1 MENGSPTPPIVPDIS
16 EGQKLFQEYLQATC
30 EEGQLRHALRMIL
43 SQTKEIEKKLE
54 LAEKKTNGTA
64 QRHRE
69 AQSKGLAAV
78 SMPPPKEPVVEA
90 SH

>member
-1 MENGSPTPPIVPDIS
+1 MENGTLTPEPT

-30 EEGQLRHALRMIL
+30 EEGQLRHAHRMMV
-43 SQTKEIEKKLE
+43 SQFKELEKKIE

-69 AQSKGLAAV
+69 AQANGKAPIA
-78 SMPPPKEPVVEA
+78 MPPATEAEA